1 MCTEDGIRRRPRP
14 PGRGRRWSVCRS
26 SAAVSQTPPYSAAW
40 RGNSQT
46 VPTCPGT
53 AISQTT
59 HVVQKIRNGPGTSA
73 LYIHSLTI
81 FYTTTFWLFWSGLFC
96 TRLLSFSTVWCAS
109 HKSIDR
115 YCNWLPWLELYLI
128 IKFAHKLE
136 VTFCALLVYDT
147 VPLLRHQNT
156 QGQGQVMLQQW
167 VL

>member
-1 MCTEDGIRRRPRP
+1 MVQELLRHK
-14 PGRGRRWSVCRS
+14 
-26 SAAVSQTPPYSAAW
+26 
-40 RGNSQT
+40 
-46 VPTCPGT
+46 
-53 AISQTT
+53 
-59 HVVQKIRNGPGTSA
+59 HVNDNDKTKTFSWYIHLFTIFYN
-73 LYIHSLTI
+73 IHSLTI

-167 VL
+167 VLQSRGWLLGVPHLSKISTLKYICKTYYPPKNIHVKPTLNSE